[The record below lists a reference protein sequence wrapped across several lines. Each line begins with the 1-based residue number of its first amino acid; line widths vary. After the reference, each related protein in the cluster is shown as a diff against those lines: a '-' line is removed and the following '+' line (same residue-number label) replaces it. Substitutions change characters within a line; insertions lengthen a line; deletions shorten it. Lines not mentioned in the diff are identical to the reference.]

1 MRALP
6 QHYPAFLGKAWAY
19 LVGHILRSR
28 PCARVSRTFRPATRR
43 AQIASCPP
51 ARPVYPLSIVPT
63 PEARTKRSRALV
75 EQLKRS
81 DIYRDYAK
89 AFRETTGLPFNLRAI
104 EAFDLPS
111 RGDPKENP
119 FCALMANTNQSC
131 AACLQLQRKV
141 EQQAGMEAKTLKCFA
156 GLCDSAVP
164 VRVGENLV
172 AFLQTGQILLH
183 RPSQREFKKTTRE
196 LINMGVQ
203 TDLKRLEEAYFQTRV
218 LKKKQYEAVLR
229 LLTIFAQH
237 LASLSNQLMVSA
249 EQVETPMVTRAKM
262 YITDH
267 QTEEISL
274 RQVAASVNTSA
285 FYFCKVFKQA
295 TGLTFTDYLARV
307 RIEKVK
313 NLLLNPHKRISE
325 VAYETGFQSLSQFN
339 RVFRRVTGQA
349 PTAWRAK
356 LPRPAG

>member
-1 MRALP
+1 M
-6 QHYPAFLGKAWAY
+6 
-19 LVGHILRSR
+19 
-28 PCARVSRTFRPATRR
+28 
-43 AQIASCPP
+43 
-51 ARPVYPLSIVPT
+51 PT
-63 PEARTKRSRALV
+63 PEARAKRSRILV

-81 DIYRDYAK
+81 DIYQDYAR

-104 EAFDLPS
+104 EAFDLPH

-119 FCALMANTNQSC
+119 FCALMARTNQSC

-141 EQQAGMEAKTLKCFA
+141 EEQARMEPKTLKCFA

-183 RPSQREFKKTTRE
+183 RPSRNEFTKLTRA
-196 LINMGVQ
+196 LINMGVES
-203 TDLKRLEEAYFQTRV
+203 DLKRLEEAYYQTRV
-218 LKKKQYEAVLR
+218 LDRKKYEAMLR
-229 LLTIFAQH
+229 LLTVFAKH
-237 LASLSNQLMVSA
+237 LSTLSNQLMVSA
-249 EQVETPMVTRAKM
+249 APVDSPLISRAKL
-262 YITDH
+262 YIAQNQDG
-267 QTEEISL
+267 EISL
-274 RQVAASVNTSA
+274 RQVAAAVNTSA
-285 FYFCKVFKQA
+285 FYFCKMFKQA
-295 TGLTFTDYLARV
+295 TGLTFTDYLART

-339 RVFRRVTGQA
+339 RVFRRVTGES

-356 LPRPAG
+356 LPKTA

>member
-1 MRALP
+1 M
-6 QHYPAFLGKAWAY
+6 
-19 LVGHILRSR
+19 
-28 PCARVSRTFRPATRR
+28 
-43 AQIASCPP
+43 
-51 ARPVYPLSIVPT
+51 PT
-63 PEARTKRSRALV
+63 PEARVKRSRALV

-81 DIYRDYAK
+81 DIYRDYKK
-89 AFRETTGLPFNLRAI
+89 AFREATGLPFSLRAI
-104 EAFDLPS
+104 EAFDLPHH
-111 RGDPKENP
+111 GDPKENP
-119 FCALMANTNQSC
+119 FCALMARSNQSC
-131 AACLQLQRKV
+131 SACLQLQRKV
-141 EQQAGMEAKTLKCFA
+141 EQQAQMEPKTLKCFA

-183 RPSQREFKKTTRE
+183 QPNQREFKKTTRM
-196 LINMGVQ
+196 LINYGVE

-218 LKKKQYEAVLR
+218 LKKKQYEAMLR

-249 EQVETPMVTRAKM
+249 AQVDSPMVSRAKLF
-262 YITDH
+262 ITEH
-267 QTEEISL
+267 QGEEVSL
-274 RQVAASVNTSA
+274 KQVAASVNTSA
-285 FYFCKVFKQA
+285 FYFCKMFKQA
-295 TGLTFTDYLARV
+295 TGLTFTDYLART

-356 LPRPAG
+356 LPAQNGG